1 MTAGRP
7 SRGGRAALCRA
18 AMGALVALGVLVG
31 AASGAFAQNQPQPT
45 TPTTSPT
52 TTPTTAPPPPPPP
65 PPPTTAPP
73 TTQET
78 APPAT
83 EEPPP
88 PQDDDSGVEPVV
100 DEEQPVEEEAEVA
113 ADASDA
119 QGITFTTVNDL
130 LVPGDGTE
138 GAQATTTTTAPQPD
152 EGSSADD
159 ENRLIWMI
167 IAGLAAVAVIVA
179 VLTWRYWL
187 LTRPGLVLEGEDADD
202 VRRGGTGLGYG
213 DARSGQRSPP
223 GGRGG
228 NDAFWDE
235 PRDPRR
241 AFVGPP
247 DPGGAPSPPPAPGA
261 PHPGRQD
268 AGAGTGGTRRRRAGP
283 GGPGGPRGPGGP
295 AGQGGGPA
303 GQGGRGGPP
312 SNRSAWPPGS
322 PGQEDPK
329 RRRRN
334 PGAGPP
340 QGRGGPQAAGERRR
354 RGQPG
359 AGSSGWVNDVGPG
372 GARRVV
378 GHASGG
384 GRVQPPAR
392 PQPIAGRSM
401 RDTDI
406 WAPDR
411 RRGVRDRRGGTV
423 QPHG

>member
-1 MTAGRP
+1 M
-7 SRGGRAALCRA
+7 AAL
-18 AMGALVALGVLVG
+18 VVLGVLVG
-31 AASGAFAQNQPQPT
+31 GASAAFGKQPE
-45 TPTTSPT
+45 PT
-52 TTPTTAPPPPPPP
+52 TT
-65 PPPTTAPP
+65 
-73 TTQET
+73 T

-83 EEPPP
+83 TTTTRPTTTAPTAPPPTASPTTQGTAPPATAESPPP
-88 PQDDDSGVEPVV
+88 PDDDGDVEPVV
-100 DEEQPVEEEAEVA
+100 DEEEPVEEEAA
-113 ADASDA
+113 AEASDA
-119 QGITFTTVNDL
+119 QGITFTTVNNL

-167 IAGLAAVAVIVA
+167 IAGLAAVGVIVA

-202 VRRGGTGLGYG
+202 VRRGGSGLGYG
-213 DARSGQRSPP
+213 GAPSGQRSPP
-223 GGRGG
+223 VGGGG

-247 DPGGAPSPPPAPGA
+247 DAGGATSPLPTSGA
-261 PHPGRQD
+261 PRPGRQD
-268 AGAGTGGTRRRRAGP
+268 AGAGPEAARRRR
-283 GGPGGPRGPGGP
+283 GGPGGSG
-295 AGQGGGPA
+295 GQGGPG

-312 SNRSAWPPGS
+312 SSRPAQPPGS
-322 PGQEDPK
+322 SGQGEPK

-340 QGRGGPQAAGERRR
+340 QGPGAPQAAGERRR
-354 RGQPG
+354 RTQPG
-359 AGSSGWVNDVGPG
+359 TGSGGWVNDVGPG

-384 GRVQPPAR
+384 GRMQPQAR
-392 PQPIAGRSM
+392 PQPLAGRSM

-406 WAPDR
+406 WAPDPR
-411 RRGVRDRRGGTV
+411 R
-423 QPHG
+423 